1 MSLLDPA
8 SLLVAWE
15 RGRAEPALDRA
26 LTLLAVDTGRSVQE
40 AAALDVGS
48 RDARLATVL
57 VRIVGSTAW
66 AAVECGSCGERL
78 DVPVDIAAVAR
89 FPAHEPGE
97 VFQTRVGDSTVS
109 FRLPTT
115 ADLAALPPEDP
126 VAARRSLLD
135 RCIGCTGDELPDL
148 VGQAVEAAMEVV
160 APGGAVDVAV
170 RCTGCGAETA
180 AVLDVP
186 ALLWA
191 EVEAEAA
198 ALVED
203 VHALAAAYGWSE
215 AEVLRLSARRRAA
228 YLELV
233 RG

>member
-1 MSLLDPA
+1 VSLLDPA

-15 RGRAEPALDRA
+15 RGREEPALDRA
-26 LTLLAVDTGRSVQE
+26 LTLLAVDTGRPVRE

-48 RDARLATVL
+48 RDALLAAVL
-57 VRIVGSTAW
+57 GRIVGSTAW
-66 AAVECGSCGERL
+66 TAVECASCGERL

-89 FPAHEPGE
+89 FPAYDPGG
-97 VFQTRVGDSTVS
+97 VFETGVGDSAVA

-115 ADLAALPPEDP
+115 ADLAALPVGDP
-126 VAARRSLLD
+126 VAARRLLLD
-135 RCIGCTGDELPDL
+135 RCVESTGDELPDS
-148 VGQAVEAAMEVV
+148 VGLAVQGAMEVV
-160 APGGAVDVAV
+160 APGGAVEIAV
-170 RCTGCGAETA
+170 RCDACGGVTDAL
-180 AVLDVP
+180 LDVP

-215 AEVLRLSARRRAA
+215 AEVLRLSAPRRAA